1 MSLKNRAREFDN
13 LEAIEDPVASDPG
26 RRSSG
31 VQARAARRVS
41 LSPPALG
48 AAEELP
54 LISIGAPADPA
65 LLEPTYAYLSA
76 YCFACL
82 PPQMAQRLN
91 VAIYELYA
99 NALRYGTDRGEV
111 RIELCRAG
119 RGVNLCVAN
128 FAEPAHVERLKQ
140 QITRVQEDPSAA
152 FSGEMNRFDGAN
164 QPPPMLGLVRI
175 AHEVALSL
183 DLRCDEQRVELYTH
197 CEG

>member
-1 MSLKNRAREFDN
+1 MRLKNRAREFDN

-26 RRSSG
+26 RRASG
-31 VQARAARRVS
+31 VQARAARSVS
-41 LSPPALG
+41 ISPPNPALTQ
-48 AAEELP
+48 ELQ
-54 LISIGAPADPA
+54 LNSIGAPAEPP

-99 NALRYGTDRGEV
+99 NALRYGTGRGEV
-111 RIELCRAG
+111 RIELRRNG
-119 RGVNLCVAN
+119 RGIDLGVSN
-128 FAEPAHVERLKQ
+128 FAEPDHLARLKQ

-152 FSGEMNRFDGAN
+152 FSGEMNRFDGSS

-175 AHEVALSL
+175 AHEVSLSL
-183 DLRCDEQRVELYTH
+183 DLRCDEQRVELSTH